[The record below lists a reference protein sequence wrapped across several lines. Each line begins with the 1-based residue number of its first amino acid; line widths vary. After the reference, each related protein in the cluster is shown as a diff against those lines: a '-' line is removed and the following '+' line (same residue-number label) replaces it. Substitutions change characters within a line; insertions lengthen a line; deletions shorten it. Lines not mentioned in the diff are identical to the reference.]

1 MRAVHRF
8 SPVLAL
14 RHVGS
19 ATTDGDLYMRS
30 LREIG
35 MSDAAR
41 SSKNRLKF
49 KVIRDHVAGCYARK
63 NVRNGTWGT
72 PWAYVEQEADYRDVL
87 GRRRN
92 ALIVIDETSFL
103 EGLPHG

>member
-1 MRAVHRF
+1 MADN
-8 SPVLAL
+8 S
-14 RHVGS
+14 
-19 ATTDGDLYMRS
+19 
-30 LREIG
+30 
-35 MSDAAR
+35 
-41 SSKNRLKF
+41 SSKNRLKC

-63 NVRNGTWGT
+63 NVRNGIWGT

-87 GRRRN
+87 GRRRKNGRRRWLRVRCNCTDCN